1 MAVLKQKLRG
11 YILLE
16 SILAMV
22 IVMACF
28 GVAAMIYNNVITGMR
43 GRLQLQARLVLEQE
57 ARKAHTENRLI
68 TESFTT
74 DVLNIFKS
82 VEQYKG
88 SSDVYLLQLTATDKE
103 GRTLAIHRQLIR
115 KP

>member
-1 MAVLKQKLRG
+1 MAVLNRRLNG

-28 GVAAMIYNNVITGMR
+28 GVAAMIYNNVIGGMR
-43 GRLQLQARLVLEQE
+43 GRLHLQARVTLEQE
-57 ARKAHTENRLI
+57 AVKAKLKNRLLSEQI
-68 TESFTT
+68 PHEILLISKT
-74 DVLNIFKS
+74 

-88 SSDVYLLQLTATDKE
+88 TENVYLLKLSATDKD
-103 GRTLAIHRQLIR
+103 GKLLAVHRELVR

>member
-1 MAVLKQKLRG
+1 MAALNRRLPA

-22 IVMACF
+22 VVMVCF
-28 GVAAMIYNNVITGMR
+28 GVAVMIYNNVITGMR

-57 ARKAHTENRLI
+57 ALNARSANRLLD
-68 TESFTT
+68 ESRST
-74 DVLNIFKS
+74 DVFTISKTVRPYVGTTS
-82 VEQYKG
+82 
-88 SSDVYLLQLTATDKE
+88 VYLLELTANDKE
-103 GRTLAIHRQLIR
+103 GRPLATHRELVR

>member
-16 SILAMV
+16 SILAMI

-28 GVAAMIYNNVITGMR
+28 AAAAMIYNNVITGMR
-43 GRLQLQARLVLEQE
+43 GRLQLQARLTLEQE
-57 ARKAHTENRLI
+57 AIKARNENRLI
-68 TESFTT
+68 SESLNT
-74 DVLNIFKS
+74 DVMNISKT
-82 VEQYKG
+82 VELYKN
-88 SSDVYLLQLTATDKE
+88 SSTVYLLMLTATDKE
-103 GRTLAIHRQLIR
+103 GRTLAIHRELIR